1 MRVLTLCAD
10 DFGQSAPISHG
21 IALLARA
28 QRLSAI
34 SCITNAPHWREAA
47 PLLRELPAGVAVGLH
62 FNLTEGQPLSPELA
76 RVWPRLPSL
85 PKLGLQSHLRRLP
98 LAALRVEWQAQL
110 DAFVQATGRAPQMVD
125 GHQHVH
131 HLPGVRQVVLDGIAP
146 MARRPALRSTGRL
159 LGPGFA
165 FKRFVIECS
174 GGRALRRELT
184 RRGVRHNVSLLGA
197 YDFTTADYRGL
208 MRRWLAQLPRE
219 GGMLFCH
226 PAEVAGAGDAI
237 GEARVRELAYLES
250 EAFAADLAEAQVT
263 LGQSWVRG

>member
-1 MRVLTLCAD
+1 
-10 DFGQSAPISHG
+10 
-21 IALLARA
+21 
-28 QRLSAI
+28 
-34 SCITNAPHWREAA
+34 
-47 PLLRELPAGVAVGLH
+47 
-62 FNLTEGQPLSPELA
+62 
-76 RVWPRLPSL
+76 
-85 PKLGLQSHLRRLP
+85 
-98 LAALRVEWQAQL
+98 
-110 DAFVQATGRAPQMVD
+110 
-125 GHQHVH
+125 
-131 HLPGVRQVVLDGIAP
+131 

-250 EAFAADLAEAQVT
+250 ETFAADLAEAQVT